1 MAPRDTRGRP
11 ELTSDPR
18 FVTGTARNLNL
29 PDLYGLLESELSQRS
44 TAHWLTVLT
53 SAGIPHS
60 AINDLTSLVTD
71 EHAMAVGL
79 FETRQDAVGH
89 TVRRAR
95 APLLFSAGALPDIGV
110 APVLGQHTVEILG
123 EIGYDQAQIADLL
136 AAGVIRQRQGP
147 GFPRRG
153 TLGRESV
160 GA

>member
-53 SAGIPHS
+53 SA
-60 AINDLTSLVTD
+60 VTD

-89 TVRRAR
+89 TVRRVR
-95 APLLFSAGALPDIGV
+95 SPLLFSAGALPDIGV
-110 APVLGQHTVEILG
+110 APVL
-123 EIGYDQAQIADLL
+123 
-136 AAGVIRQRQGP
+136 
-147 GFPRRG
+147 
-153 TLGRESV
+153 
-160 GA
+160 